1 MSSLVTEVCRL
12 LNTKKVSA
20 TAYHP
25 QTNGLV
31 VRFNNTFD
39 EAISAYVSTNQD
51 DWDLYIPAIL
61 FAYRVLPSVSTGDS
75 PFYLLYGRNARFP
88 CDTSL
93 LLAKQLSPSV
103 EEHGSRIVKQ
113 IEFATSLARSN
124 IARSQQLNKR
134 SQQLN
139 KLQYGD
145 SPFYLLYGRNARFPC
160 DTSLLLAKQLSP
172 SVEEHG
178 SRIVKQIE
186 FATSLARSNIAR
198 SQQLNKLQ
206 YDKTA
211 LDAPFVIGQ
220 HVWIYTPNVKSG
232 SSKKFL
238 ARLYDPYRICCQ
250 LSLVHYQFRS
260 RDSRLVATTVHANRL
275 KPFYDPADQ
284 PILPPPNE
292 EQDVIPLE
300 EHDLPVGSCEPD
312 DTTPDSTDPNTHSQE
327 TSNSRLVDF
336 SDEFAQHDVYQTEK
350 ILKSRKHRRK
360 VHYLVKWATCFRQYL
375 GA

>member
-31 VRFNNTFD
+31 EWFNNTFV
-39 EAISAYVSTNQD
+39 EAISTYVSTNQG

-61 FAYRVLPSVSTGDS
+61 FAFRVLPSVSTGNS

-93 LLAKQLSPSV
+93 LLAIQLSPSV

-113 IEFATSLARSN
+113 IEFA
-124 IARSQQLNKR
+124 K
-134 SQQLN
+134 
-139 KLQYGD
+139 
-145 SPFYLLYGRNARFPC
+145 
-160 DTSLLLAKQLSP
+160 
-172 SVEEHG
+172 
-178 SRIVKQIE
+178 
-186 FATSLARSNIAR
+186 SLARSNIAR

-211 LDAPFVIGQ
+211 LDAPFAIGQ
-220 HVWIYTPNVKSG
+220 HVWIYTPNVMSG
-232 SSKKFL
+232 LSKKFL

-250 LSLVHYQFRS
+250 LCHGHYQFPP
-260 RDSRLVATTVHANRL
+260 RDNRLVATTVHANRL

-284 PILPPPNE
+284 PILPPPND
-292 EQDVIPLE
+292 EQDVILLE

-327 TSNSRLVDF
+327 TSIAVLLIFQINLLTLMCTKLRKYSSLASTEAKF
-336 SDEFAQHDVYQTEK
+336 STLSSGLTTSFQ
-350 ILKSRKHRRK
+350 
-360 VHYLVKWATCFRQYL
+360 QYL

>member
-124 IARSQQLNKR
+124 IARSQQLNK
-134 SQQLN
+134 
-139 KLQYGD
+139 
-145 SPFYLLYGRNARFPC
+145 
-160 DTSLLLAKQLSP
+160 
-172 SVEEHG
+172 
-178 SRIVKQIE
+178 
-186 FATSLARSNIAR
+186 
-198 SQQLNKLQ
+198 LQ

-211 LDAPFVIGQ
+211 LDAPFAIGQ

>member
-31 VRFNNTFD
+31 EWFNNTFV

-61 FAYRVLPSVSTGDS
+61 FAFRVLPSVSTGNS

-93 LLAKQLSPSV
+93 LLAIQLSPSV

-113 IEFATSLARSN
+113 IEFAKSLA
-124 IARSQQLNKR
+124 
-134 SQQLN
+134 
-139 KLQYGD
+139 
-145 SPFYLLYGRNARFPC
+145 
-160 DTSLLLAKQLSP
+160 
-172 SVEEHG
+172 H
-178 SRIVKQIE
+178 
-186 FATSLARSNIAR
+186 SNIAR

-211 LDAPFVIGQ
+211 LDAPFAIGQ
-220 HVWIYTPNVKSG
+220 HVWIYTPNVMSG
-232 SSKKFL
+232 LSKKFL

-250 LSLVHYQFRS
+250 LSLGHYQFPP
-260 RDSRLVATTVHANRL
+260 RDNRLVATTVHANRL

-284 PILPPPNE
+284 PILPPPND
-292 EQDVIPLE
+292 EQDVILLE

-327 TSNSRLVDF
+327 TSIAVLLIFQINLLTLMCTKLRKYYSLASTEAKF
-336 SDEFAQHDVYQTEK
+336 ST
-350 ILKSRKHRRK
+350 LSSG
-360 VHYLVKWATCFRQYL
+360 LTTCFQ
-375 GA
+375 

>member
-31 VRFNNTFD
+31 EWFNNTF
-39 EAISAYVSTNQD
+39 VD

-61 FAYRVLPSVSTGDS
+61 FAFRVLPSVSTGNS

-93 LLAKQLSPSV
+93 LLAIQLSPSV
-103 EEHGSRIVKQ
+103 EEHGSCIVKQ
-113 IEFATSLARSN
+113 IEFAKSLAHSN
-124 IARSQQLNKR
+124 IAL
-134 SQQLN
+134 
-139 KLQYGD
+139 
-145 SPFYLLYGRNARFPC
+145 
-160 DTSLLLAKQLSP
+160 
-172 SVEEHG
+172 
-178 SRIVKQIE
+178 
-186 FATSLARSNIAR
+186 

-211 LDAPFVIGQ
+211 LDAPFAIGQ
-220 HVWIYTPNVKSG
+220 HVWIYTPNVMSG
-232 SSKKFL
+232 LSKKFL

-250 LSLVHYQFRS
+250 LSLGHYQFPP
-260 RDSRLVATTVHANRL
+260 RDNRLVATTVHANRL
-275 KPFYDPADQ
+275 NPFYDPADQ
-284 PILPPPNE
+284 PILPPPND
-292 EQDVIPLE
+292 EQDVILLE

-327 TSNSRLVDF
+327 TSIAVLLIFQINLL
-336 SDEFAQHDVYQTEK
+336 TLMCTK
-350 ILKSRKHRRK
+350 LRK
-360 VHYLVKWATCFRQYL
+360 Y
-375 GA
+375 